1 MRRGQ
6 RSLFKAWVVGMQPRR
21 ARIVQ
26 DPMPAL
32 LLQQHPDLQRDAHPT
47 KQTMD
52 RQACPALHSVPGPP
66 SYPARHQ
73 EEWLKHIRHTAETNA
88 LILLKA
94 VPIVPVSDVQAW

>member
-1 MRRGQ
+1 
-6 RSLFKAWVVGMQPRR
+6 
-21 ARIVQ
+21 
-26 DPMPAL
+26 
-32 LLQQHPDLQRDAHPT
+32 
-47 KQTMD
+47 
-52 RQACPALHSVPGPP
+52 LHSVPGPP